1 MVNSYTNTPQTIA
14 ANDLL
19 SFSVNDILTG
29 CTVLHSS
36 GSTSF
41 KLNRPGF
48 YYVSFTGVGAITG
61 ATAGAIT
68 VNLLRNGTVV
78 PGATSTQES
87 ASATGTRTVN
97 FSKIIQV
104 LPSCC
109 AVNNTTTL
117 AFQNAGLETTF
128 SNVNVVITKLA
139 QGGSN
144 EKV

>member
-1 MVNSYTNTPQTIA
+1 M
-14 ANDLL
+14 
-19 SFSVNDILTG
+19 
-29 CTVLHSS
+29 
-36 GSTSF
+36 
-41 KLNRPGF
+41 
-48 YYVSFTGVGAITG
+48 
-61 ATAGAIT
+61 
-68 VNLLRNGTVV
+68 NLLRNGTVV

-87 ASATGTRTVN
+87 ASATDTRTVN

-139 QGGSN
+139 
-144 EKV
+144 

>member
-1 MVNSYTNTPQTIA
+1 MVNSYTNAPQTVTT
-14 ANDLL
+14 NDLL
-19 SFSVNDILTG
+19 SFAINDVLTG
-29 CTVLHSS
+29 CTVLHSA

-48 YYVSFTGVGAITG
+48 YYVSFTGTGAITG

-68 VNLLRNGTVV
+68 VNLLRNGVAV

-87 ASATGTRTVN
+87 ASATDTRTVN

-109 AVNNTTTL
+109 AVNNATTL
-117 AFQNAGLETTF
+117 TFQNTGLESTF

-139 QGGSN
+139 
-144 EKV
+144 

>member
-1 MVNSYTNTPQTIA
+1 MVNSYTNTPQTVA
-14 ANDLL
+14 TNDLL
-19 SFSVNDILTG
+19 SFVINDVLTG
-29 CTVLHSS
+29 CTVLHPA

-48 YYVSFTGVGAITG
+48 YYVSFTGTGAITG

-68 VNLLRNGTVV
+68 VNLLRNGITV

-87 ASATGTRTVN
+87 ASATDTRTVN

-109 AVNNTTTL
+109 AVNNATTL
-117 AFQNAGLETTF
+117 TFQNAGLESTF

-139 QGGSN
+139 
-144 EKV
+144 

>member
-1 MVNSYTNTPQTIA
+1 MVNSYTNAPQTVTT
-14 ANDLL
+14 NDLL
-19 SFSVNDILTG
+19 SFAINDVLTG
-29 CTVLHSS
+29 CTVLHSA

-48 YYVSFTGVGAITG
+48 YYVSFTGTGAITG

-68 VNLLRNGTVV
+68 VNLLRNGVTV

-87 ASATGTRTVN
+87 ASATDTRTVN

-109 AVNNTTTL
+109 AVNNATTL
-117 AFQNAGLETTF
+117 TFQNAGLESTF

-139 QGGSN
+139 
-144 EKV
+144 